1 MAERRTRVAVVG
13 DLHFDPRARGS
24 LSELFDRVN
33 READIL
39 ALVGDLTTH
48 GRHDQMEAFIE
59 ELRTLDVPVV
69 TVLGNHDH
77 EEGTADEL
85 CALLSEAGVV
95 VLDGN
100 AVEIEGVGFTGVKG
114 FAGGFGRAALGPFGE
129 PLIKEFVTAAVEE
142 SLKLER
148 GLREL
153 RTEHRIVLLH
163 YAPIP
168 ETLAGEPEQIYTFLG
183 SSRLLQPIETLKP
196 DVVFHGH
203 AHHGTYRGETPG
215 GIPVFNVAMHVL
227 EAEGLGLHIH
237 EVAAPERRRRGGE
250 GGGDG
255 AADQDG
261 RGEHDARGENGGAR
275 DPRKRPA
282 EERSRTTR

>member
-1 MAERRTRVAVVG
+1 MAERKTRVAAIG
-13 DLHFDPRARGS
+13 DLHFDPRSRGS

-48 GRHDQMEAFIE
+48 GRRDQMEAFIQ
-59 ELRTLDVPVV
+59 ELRVVDVPVV

-77 EEGTADEL
+77 EEDTAEEL
-85 CALLSEAGVV
+85 CGLLAEAGVV
-95 VLDGN
+95 VLDGT

-114 FAGGFGRAALGPFGE
+114 FPGGFGRAALGPFGE
-129 PLIKEFVTAAVEE
+129 PLIKQFVTAAVDE

-148 GLREL
+148 GLQEL
-153 RTEHRIVLLH
+153 QTEHRIVLLH

-203 AHHGTYRGETPG
+203 AHHGTYRGETPS
-215 GIPVFNVAMHVL
+215 GIPVFNVAQHVL
-227 EAEGLGLHIH
+227 EAEGLALHIH
-237 EVAAPERRRRGGE
+237 EAAAPERRRRTDSRAE
-250 GGGDG
+250 
-255 AADQDG
+255 ADD
-261 RGEHDARGENGGAR
+261 ENGGRGGAEEAGATR
-275 DPRKRPA
+275 DGRKRRTEQP
-282 EERSRTTR
+282 SRPTR

>member
-1 MAERRTRVAVVG
+1 MAERKTRVAAIG
-13 DLHFDPRARGS
+13 DLHFDPRSRGS

-48 GRHDQMEAFIE
+48 GRRDQMEAFIE
-59 ELRTLDVPVV
+59 ELRVVDVPVV

-77 EEGTADEL
+77 EEDNAEEL
-85 CALLSEAGVV
+85 SGLLAEAGIV

-129 PLIKEFVTAAVEE
+129 PLIKQFVTAAVDE

-153 RTEHRIVLLH
+153 KTDHRIVLLH

-168 ETLAGEPEQIYTFLG
+168 DTLAGEPEQIYTFLG

-203 AHHGTYRGETPG
+203 AHHGTYRGETPS
-215 GIPVFNVAMHVL
+215 GIPVFNVALHVL
-227 EAEGLGLHIH
+227 QAEGLAVHMH
-237 EVAAPERRRRGGE
+237 EAAAPERRRRTESRAE
-250 GGGDG
+250 GD
-255 AADQDG
+255 D
-261 RGEHDARGENGGAR
+261 ENGGRGGAEETGATR
-275 DPRKRPA
+275 DGRKRRMEQP
-282 EERSRTTR
+282 SRATR

>member
-1 MAERRTRVAVVG
+1 MAERKTRVAAIG
-13 DLHFDPRARGS
+13 DLHFDPRSRGS

-48 GRHDQMEAFIE
+48 GRRDQMEAFIE
-59 ELRTLDVPVV
+59 ELRVVDVPVV

-77 EEGTADEL
+77 EEDTADEL
-85 CALLSEAGVV
+85 CGLLAEAGII

-129 PLIKEFVTAAVEE
+129 PLIKQFVTAAVDE

-153 RTEHRIVLLH
+153 KTDHRIVLLH

-203 AHHGTYRGETPG
+203 AHHGTYRGETPS
-215 GIPVFNVAMHVL
+215 GIPVFNVALHVL
-227 EAEGLGLHIH
+227 EAEGLALHMH
-237 EVAAPERRRRGGE
+237 EAPAPERRRRTDSRDHGDDDNGGRAAAEAE
-250 GGGDG
+250 GT
-255 AADQDG
+255 ARDG
-261 RGEHDARGENGGAR
+261 R
-275 DPRKRPA
+275 KRRIEQPSTA
-282 EERSRTTR
+282 TR